1 MSSQSMM
8 RSVMSRALAFGL
20 FSASAFAGEF
30 AVEKNGAPIPF
41 LAAESTKV
49 DGVIEASAI
58 ASIGDGSL
66 VLIAHDKTTEMF
78 VAELSTGQIVGKPLT
93 TPKFPNGAK
102 IPPKWEGL
110 ARDREGFVYVIGTHG
125 GKTDEER
132 PSRSF
137 LFKFR
142 LTGGTAGSPVA
153 IDEASV
159 TRFRIEDSLKSVLSE
174 SVKSAKA
181 VDKRKIEGLAIREIP
196 ASGNQAASALL
207 AVGLREPGDL
217 VRVLAA
223 DITKTPANDDKL
235 ELRPLFQFD
244 AGQREGVQSQLTSLE
259 YVPEWEGFVVATA
272 TEDDQNIFHGNTL
285 WFVSDAQ
292 IAAGTTVKPQVIDVF
307 EPAMKVEGIAA
318 IVSPEAHRGNGNPN
332 TVRFVLSFDNDP
344 HTTHIPSRMQQV
356 VITKRSRD

>member
-1 MSSQSMM
+1 MSGKRILM
-8 RSVMSRALAFGL
+8 SVMSSAFTFVL
-20 FSASAFAGEF
+20 ISSSASAFAGDF
-30 AVEKNGAPIPF
+30 VVEKSGPPIPV
-41 LAAESTKV
+41 LTAASSKV

-78 VAELSTGQIVGKPLT
+78 VAEAATGQIVGKPLT

-110 ARDREGFVYVIGTHG
+110 TTDRAGNVYVIGTHG

-137 LFKFR
+137 LFKLR
-142 LTGGTAGSPVA
+142 LIGGTQGSPVA
-153 IDEASV
+153 IDETSV
-159 TRFRIEDSLKSVLSE
+159 TRFRIEESLKKTLSE
-174 SVKSAKA
+174 TVKEKKA
-181 VDKRKIEGLAIREIP
+181 VDKRKIEGLAIRELP
-196 ASGNQAASALL
+196 ASRNQAASTVL

-223 DITKTPANDDKL
+223 DITNTPADKDAL
-235 ELRPLFQFD
+235 SLRPLFQFD

-259 YVPEWEGFVVATA
+259 YVPEWQGFVVATA

-285 WFVSDAQ
+285 WFISDAQ

-307 EPAMKVEGIAA
+307 EPAMKVEGITV
-318 IVSPEAHRGNGNPN
+318 IPVQEAQRANTNPN
-332 TVRFVLSFDNDP
+332 TVRFALSFDNDP
-344 HTTHIPSRMQQV
+344 HTTHIPSRLLHV
-356 VITKRSRD
+356 VITKR